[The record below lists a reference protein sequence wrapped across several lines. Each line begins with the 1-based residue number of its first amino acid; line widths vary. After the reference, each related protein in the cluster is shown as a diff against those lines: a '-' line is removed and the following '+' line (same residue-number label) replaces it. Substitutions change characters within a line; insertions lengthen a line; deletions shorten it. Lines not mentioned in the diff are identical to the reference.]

1 MSYFIEKR
9 EGKRRTSYRVQ
20 VIIKQD
26 GRIIHR
32 EGKSFPN
39 RRHAVSWGAQ
49 RDRALKK
56 AVDDPEV
63 WTELVGTGHSL
74 TIGELIERY
83 RREYSASY
91 GRTVGK
97 DLELLARSK
106 LARISVGNLKSGDIV
121 AHIKARV
128 EGYTK
133 GDGERVPGV
142 SPTTASN
149 DLTRLQTVMDAAW
162 ASFDIPVPRDEIE
175 KARLECRR
183 RRLVAKAQE
192 RSRVA
197 ADEELRRLCEHFGQ
211 STRAEIPM
219 SDIVMFA
226 VYSAR
231 RQDEITQ
238 LRWEDNDPEK
248 LTGVVPRLKDPSGA
262 RIDVPF
268 RYTQEAWEIVQRQP
282 RIEGEPRIFPYNARS
297 IGTAFTRAC
306 QVLGIVDLR
315 FHDLRHT
322 AVTRLFRRGYQVHEV
337 PAFSLHRSWATLKRY
352 TNIRPDQ
359 VELR

>member
-1 MSYFIEKR
+1 M
-9 EGKRRTSYRVQ
+9 
-20 VIIKQD
+20 
-26 GRIIHR
+26 
-32 EGKSFPN
+32 
-39 RRHAVSWGAQ
+39 
-49 RDRALKK
+49 
-56 AVDDPEV
+56 DDPEI
-63 WTELVGTGHSL
+63 WAEFVGSGPSL

-106 LARISVGNLKSGDIV
+106 LARISVGSLKSGDIV

-128 EGYTK
+128 EGFTK
-133 GDGERVPGV
+133 ADGERVPGV

-162 ASFDIPVPRDEIE
+162 ASFDVPVPRSELD

-183 RRLVAKAQE
+183 RRLVAKVKE
-192 RSRVA
+192 RNRVA
-197 ADEELRRLCEHFGQ
+197 SDEELHRLCRYFDQ
-211 STRAEIPM
+211 SVRAEIPM

-238 LRWEDNDPEK
+238 LRWVDNDPEK
-248 LTGVVPRLKDPSGA
+248 LTGIVPRLKDPSGA
-262 RIDVPF
+262 RVDVPF
-268 RYTQEAWEIVQRQP
+268 RYTQEAWGIVERQP
-282 RIEGEPRIFPYNARS
+282 VVDGESRIFPYNARS

-306 QVLGIVDLR
+306 KMLGITDLR

-322 AVTRLFRRGYQVHEV
+322 AVTRLFGRGYQVHEV
-337 PAFSLHRSWATLKRY
+337 PAFSLHRSWVTLKRY

-359 VELR
+359 IELR